1 MAEPRTRDLDTMVS
15 LIHAHAE
22 GYVAEFDRRMADCD
36 SACAQMLREEAVS
49 GRVLAMPLPPPA
61 PRPRRPPLT
70 LDRADVRHEVFP
82 LPRK

>member
-1 MAEPRTRDLDTMVS
+1 
-15 LIHAHAE
+15 
-22 GYVAEFDRRMADCD
+22 MADCD

-70 LDRADVRHEVFP
+70 LDRTDVRHEVFP